1 MFSKQTYID
10 RRRQLK
16 ESVGSG
22 ILLFLGNQEAPCNFA
37 DNGYRYR
44 QDSTFMYY
52 FDQPYAGLNAL
63 IDIDNDREI
72 IFGDELSID
81 YIVWMGNQPT
91 IHEKAAAVGVGE
103 TMPANKLKD
112 YLDQA
117 RAKGR
122 TIHYLPPYRNQHR
135 LTLLDLM
142 DIHPGAETPSVE
154 FIKAV
159 VDMRNHKTPEEIKL
173 IEHACDVTSD
183 MHLEAMRIVRPGM
196 KEYEVLA
203 AVEAVAMANNCY
215 TSFPTIATT
224 HGQTLHNFIHSHTI
238 NKGDMFLLDAGAELA
253 DSYYCG
259 DMSSTIPA
267 DKKFSDRQKAIY
279 DIQVAAH
286 QASVDALRPGI
297 RFENI
302 YDISARTTFEGLKAL
317 GLTKGDP
324 CEAVAAGAHALFY
337 PTGLGHMMG
346 MDDHDME
353 NLGEVWVGYAG
364 KPKST
369 QFGRKSLRLARELE
383 PGFVLTIEPGVYFI
397 PELID
402 LWKSRHHLTDFINY
416 DEVDRWRDT
425 GGVRNEENYLI
436 TTDGK
441 RRLGKRI
448 PLTTDEVEAMR

>member
-1 MFSKQTYID
+1 MFPKQTYID

-22 ILLFLGNQEAPCNFA
+22 ILLFLGNQEAPLNFA
-37 DNGYRYR
+37 DNAYRYR

-52 FDQPYAGLNAL
+52 WDQPYAGLNAL

-72 IFGDELSID
+72 VFGDELTID

-91 IHEKAAAVGVGE
+91 IHEKAAAVGVSE
-103 TMPANKLKD
+103 TMPSGELRS
-112 YLDQA
+112 YLDKA
-117 RAKGR
+117 RVQGR

-135 LTLLDLM
+135 LALWELLD
-142 DIHPGAETPSVE
+142 IKPGAEQPSLP
-154 FIKAV
+154 FIQGV
-159 VDMRNHKTPEEIKL
+159 VDMRNHKTPEEIVE
-173 IEHACDVTSD
+173 IERACDVTSD

-196 KEYEVLA
+196 KEYEVMA
-203 AVEAVAMANNCY
+203 AVEAVAMARDCY
-215 TSFPTIATT
+215 TSFPTIATIN
-224 HGQTLHNFIHSHTI
+224 GQTLHNFVHSHTI
-238 NKGDMFLLDAGAELA
+238 KEGDMFLLDAGAELA
-253 DSYYCG
+253 TSYYCG

-267 DKKFSDRQKAIY
+267 GKRFRDRQKAVY

-286 QASVDALRPGI
+286 QASVEALRPGI
-297 RFENI
+297 RFEEV
-302 YDISARTTFEGLKAL
+302 YDLSARVTVEGLKAL
-317 GLTKGDP
+317 GLMRGDAA
-324 CEAVAAGAHALFY
+324 EAVAAGAHALFY

-346 MDDHDME
+346 LDDHDME

-402 LWKSRHHLTDFINY
+402 LWRSQGKFADFINY
-416 DEVDRWRDT
+416 DEVEKWRHL

-436 TTDGK
+436 TPDGH

>member
-1 MFSKQTYID
+1 MFSRQTYID

-16 ESVGSG
+16 ETVGSG
-22 ILLFLGNQEAPCNFA
+22 ILLFLGNQDAPCNFA
-37 DNGYRYR
+37 DNGYRFR

-52 FDQPYAGLNAL
+52 FDQPYAGLNAI

-72 IFGDELSID
+72 IFGDELTID

-91 IHEKAAAVGVGE
+91 IHEKAAAVGVTE
-103 TMPANKLKD
+103 TMPSAALRE
-112 YLDQA
+112 YLDKA
-117 RAKGR
+117 RSQGR
-122 TIHYLPPYRNQHR
+122 TIHYLPPYRNRHR
-135 LTLLDLM
+135 LDLLELLD
-142 DIHPGAETPSVE
+142 IKPGAEQPSVE

-159 VDMRNHKTPEEIKL
+159 VDMRNHKTPDEVAL
-173 IEHACDVTSD
+173 IEKACDVTSD
-183 MHLEAMRIVRPGM
+183 MHLEAMRSVRPGM

-203 AVEAVAMANNCY
+203 AVEAVAMANDCY
-215 TSFPTIATT
+215 TSFPTIATIN
-224 HGQTLHNFIHSHTI
+224 GQTLHNFVHSHTI
-238 NKGDMFLLDAGAELA
+238 KPGDMFLLDAGAELA

-267 DKKFSDRQKAIY
+267 DKRFTARQKAIY

-286 QASVDALRPGI
+286 QASVDALKPGI
-297 RFENI
+297 RFEDV
-302 YDISARTTFEGLKAL
+302 YDLSARTTVEGLKAL
-317 GLTKGDP
+317 GLMKGDP
-324 CEAVAAGAHALFY
+324 YEAVAAGAHALFY

-353 NLGEVWVGYAG
+353 NLGEVWVGYGG

-402 LWKSRHHLTDFINY
+402 LWNSQGLHKDFINY
-416 DEVDRWRDT
+416 DEVNRWRDA

-436 TTDGK
+436 TPEGK

>member
-1 MFSKQTYID
+1 MFSRQTYID

-16 ESVGSG
+16 DTVGSG
-22 ILLFLGNQEAPCNFA
+22 ILLFLGNQDAPCNFA
-37 DNGYRYR
+37 DNGYRFR

-52 FDQPYAGLNAL
+52 FDQPYAGLNAI

-72 IFGDELSID
+72 IFGDELTID

-91 IHEKAAAVGVGE
+91 IHEKAAAVGVDE
-103 TMPANKLKD
+103 TMPSAALRE
-112 YLDQA
+112 YLDKA
-117 RAKGR
+117 RAQGR
-122 TIHYLPPYRNQHR
+122 TIHYLPPYRNRHR
-135 LTLLDLM
+135 LDLFELLD
-142 DIHPGAETPSVE
+142 IKPGAEQPSVP

-159 VDMRNHKTPEEIKL
+159 VDMRNHKTPDEVAL
-173 IEHACDVTSD
+173 IERACDVTSD

-203 AVEAVAMANNCY
+203 AVEAIAMANDCY
-215 TSFPTIATT
+215 TSFPTIATIN
-224 HGQTLHNFIHSHTI
+224 GQTLHNFIHSHTI
-238 NKGDMFLLDAGAELA
+238 KPGDMFLLDAGAELA

-267 DKKFSDRQKAIY
+267 DKRFTARQKAIY

-286 QASVDALRPGI
+286 QASVDALKPGV
-297 RFENI
+297 RFEDV
-302 YDISARTTFEGLKAL
+302 YDLSARTTVEGLKAL
-317 GLTKGDP
+317 GLMKGDP
-324 CEAVAAGAHALFY
+324 YEAVAAGAHALFY

-353 NLGEVWVGYAG
+353 NLGEVWVGYGG

-402 LWKSRHHLTDFINY
+402 LWSSQGLHKDFINY
-416 DEVDRWRDT
+416 DEVNRWRDA

-436 TTDGK
+436 TPDGK